1 MKTMMF
7 ICCTVLHI
15 FSNWYWRILSQWKIN
30 FRHIETHFSLVLSSS
45 LSLFI
50 NHSLMYKIDRITQ
63 RRIICVKNLFF
74 QKCDATRKCFNQI
87 PFKRH
92 VHHVCS
98 PFRTKY
104 LENDTNSQIDFI
116 TYGRSARIS
125 MRKWKNMRPKI
136 FHVIHKNRKA
146 LYNTSHSIGHTLFSS
161 ITKKKTNKNKTIPKY
176 AQHVVLQHR
185 RYFHRHLHR
194 YTRANRLQFQFF
206 FRLSSSVGTIRKENV
221 SHASA
226 DLTNWTATVANIIEY
241 IEQFHLFSICFCFL
255 YACSIFQSSLA
266 LINYVAFTHLIYLYW
281 YSLVLCR
288 YFFCFLSCNHFI

>member
-30 FRHIETHFSLVLSSS
+30 SRHIETHFSLVLPSS

-74 QKCDATRKCFNQI
+74 QKCDATWKCFNQI

-161 ITKKKTNKNKTIPKY
+161 ITKKNQTKTKPYRNMLNMWFYSIDAISIVICIVIPEQIDY
-176 AQHVVLQHR
+176 S
-185 RYFHRHLHR
+185 FS
-194 YTRANRLQFQFF
+194 FF
-206 FRLSSSVGTIRKENV
+206 FVFLHLWEQYEKKMC
-221 SHASA
+221 HMHL
-226 DLTNWTATVANIIEY
+226 LT
-241 IEQFHLFSICFCFL
+241 
-255 YACSIFQSSLA
+255 
-266 LINYVAFTHLIYLYW
+266 
-281 YSLVLCR
+281 
-288 YFFCFLSCNHFI
+288 

>member
-161 ITKKKTNKNKTIPKY
+161 ITKKKKQKQNHTKICSTCGFTASMLFPSSSASLYQSKSIT
-176 AQHVVLQHR
+176 VSV
-185 RYFHRHLHR
+185 
-194 YTRANRLQFQFF
+194 FF
-206 FRLSSSVGTIRKENV
+206 FVFLHLWEQYEKKMC
-221 SHASA
+221 HMHL
-226 DLTNWTATVANIIEY
+226 LT
-241 IEQFHLFSICFCFL
+241 
-255 YACSIFQSSLA
+255 
-266 LINYVAFTHLIYLYW
+266 
-281 YSLVLCR
+281 
-288 YFFCFLSCNHFI
+288 